1 MQTQERHKK
10 FSSGPGTH
18 SASGEISVIH
28 PKRSGRR
35 SKKAPA
41 SLRVSGNGFLKQCF
55 QSIPAYEIGYG
66 LQFTKEEECKIT
78 GDISGYLVRSAN
90 ACLEILQT
98 GKSISSSGQL
108 DKDCYTIHKVL
119 KGHLP
124 ENMEME
130 FDFYKDQFSIFLQM
144 PYKGSFPD
152 YAFFFLPI
160 AGVDKMG
167 EALAAVFKK
176 FVSYLSSTQKIPFPY
191 THWDFSALLEEWE
204 PIDEEEDID
213 EELMDIAI
221 EYKEG
226 HIRDVMQEI
235 NGMDVSK
242 EELLE
247 ELGQVDLLE
256 SYDLDLVDLM
266 IEGINLMSTDCIMV
280 YDCQD
285 KNEFNRL
292 FCLIWRDDRFVEAVS
307 ESMNTDLQE
316 VEYTGPYMRSNVT
329 PESRE
334 LIKETTYP
342 TDFSDWWM
350 RIFRVLERYE

>member
-1 MQTQERHKK
+1 MQAQERHKK
-10 FSSGPGTH
+10 VSSRSGSH
-18 SASGEISVIH
+18 SAPGKVSGIRTEWSG
-28 PKRSGRR
+28 RSGQ
-35 SKKAPA
+35 KAPA
-41 SLRVSGNGFLKQCF
+41 TGRMPRNGFLKQSF
-55 QSIPAYEIGYG
+55 RSIPAYEIGYG
-66 LQFTKEEECKIT
+66 LLFTKDEESKIT
-78 GDISGYLVRSAN
+78 GDTPGYLVHSAN

-108 DKDCYTIHKVL
+108 DKDCYTIHKEL
-119 KGHLP
+119 KGYLP

-130 FDFYKDQFSIFLQM
+130 FDFYKEQFSIFLQM
-144 PYKGSFPD
+144 PYRGKFPD
-152 YAFFFLPI
+152 YVFFFLPI

-235 NGMDVSK
+235 NGMVVSK

-266 IEGINLMSTDCIMV
+266 IEGVNLMSTDCIMD

-307 ESMNTDLQE
+307 ENMNTDLQE
-316 VEYTGPYMRSNVT
+316 VEYTGPYMRSNMT